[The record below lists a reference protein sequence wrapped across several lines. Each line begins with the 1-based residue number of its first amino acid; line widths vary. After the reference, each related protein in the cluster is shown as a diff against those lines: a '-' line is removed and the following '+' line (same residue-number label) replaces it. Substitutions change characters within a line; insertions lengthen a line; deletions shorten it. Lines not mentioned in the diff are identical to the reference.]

1 MLTPSLSPLPTIYS
15 SLPTLPTTQPLL
27 NNSINKV
34 LKSDMG
40 LQQQLDA
47 ALQREKLLMDMMK
60 NQTKVCNI
68 VKSQEQD
75 MQNVRIN
82 QLKIIK
88 KLRQKREQVSELTNQ
103 LNDCKHLIKAKDD
116 QIKRLK
122 HKMRRILD
130 ERKEFDAQNECLTVI
145 RTKSEDERVK
155 LMEQKESIIEFQA
168 QSLADSTKKKP
179 R

>member
-60 NQTKVCNI
+60 NQTKVDSI
-68 VKSQEQD
+68 VKSQEQE

-88 KLRQKREQVSELTNQ
+88 KLRQKREKVSQLTNQ
-103 LNDCKHLIKAKDD
+103 LN
-116 QIKRLK
+116 
-122 HKMRRILD
+122 
-130 ERKEFDAQNECLTVI
+130 ECMTVI

-168 QSLADSTKKKP
+168 QSL
-179 R
+179 